1 MNHHKKDKDMKKISI
16 LAFLFAGMLS
26 FSSCES
32 DRDSNPVLQEPTEF
46 VLNVPAYVN
55 TTYDLANS
63 TSIELTCSQ
72 PDFGFTAPAVY
83 AVQVALDQSFE
94 NYIQLDTKYSTA
106 KMNVDAKELA
116 VALTNLYVANGKTE
130 ADFPL
135 QTKTYIRL
143 VAELNAATSTIASI
157 TSNVIELP
165 VVRVEFAL
173 PPVLL
178 PETVYVVG
186 NHNGWN
192 WGNSLPATPVWGT
205 TDMWWRMTYLD
216 GGWKFNSATE
226 WDGNEVGFD
235 GAADII
241 DNANA
246 NISRS
251 DDGNIVTNN
260 PGWYLL
266 VFNAKVVGRE
276 VKYTVTINEP
286 EVWMI
291 GDVTGVDWQ
300 DRAAGWRLEVPTTAD
315 GEFVSPAFAAAASA
329 DNGVRVYC
337 PIEGHD
343 PWHSEFMVF
352 DGNIKYRGTG
362 GDQDRVTASPGQKL
376 YLNFST
382 DKGEIK

>member
-1 MNHHKKDKDMKKISI
+1 MYHHKKDKDMKKISI

-55 TTYDLANS
+55 TIYDLANS

-143 VAELNAATSTIASI
+143 VAELNSATSTIASI

-186 NHNGWN
+186 NHNGWI

>member
-1 MNHHKKDKDMKKISI
+1 MKKISI

-32 DRDSNPVLQEPTEF
+32 DRDSNPVLQDPTEF
-46 VLNVPAYVN
+46 VLNTPAYVN

-63 TSIELTCSQ
+63 TSLELTCSQ
-72 PDFGFTAPAVY
+72 PNFGYTAPTVY

-106 KMNVDAKELA
+106 KMNVDASELA
-116 VALTNLYVANGKTE
+116 VALTNLYVALGKAE

-143 VAELNAATSTIASI
+143 VAELNSATSTIASI
-157 TSNVIELP
+157 TSNVIEVP
-165 VVRVEFAL
+165 SVRVEFAL

-192 WGNSLPATPVWGT
+192 WGNSLPATLVWGT
-205 TDMWWRMTYLD
+205 DNMWWRMTYLD

-226 WDGNEVGFD
+226 WNGSEVGYD

-246 NISRS
+246 NITRS

-266 VFNAKVVGRE
+266 VFTAEVVGRD
-276 VKYTVTINEP
+276 VKYKVAINEP

-291 GDVTGVDWQ
+291 GDVTGVSWQ
-300 DRAAGWRLEVPTTAD
+300 DRAEGWRLEVPTTAD
-315 GEFVSPAFAAAASA
+315 GEFVSPAFAAAATA

-362 GDQDRVTASPGQKL
+362 GDQDRVTAPAGQKL
-376 YLNFST
+376 YLNFSK

>member
-1 MNHHKKDKDMKKISI
+1 MKKISI

-46 VLNVPAYVN
+46 VLNTPAYVN
-55 TTYDLANS
+55 SYYELAKS
-63 TSIELTCSQ
+63 KTIELTCSQ
-72 PDFGFTAPAVY
+72 PNFGYTAPAVY
-83 AVQVALDQSFE
+83 AVQVSLDPSFE
-94 NYIQLDTKYSTA
+94 NFIQLDTKYSTA
-106 KMNVDAKELA
+106 KMNVDASEMA
-116 VALTNLYVANGKTE
+116 VALTNLAVAEGKTE

-135 QTKTYIRL
+135 KGHINIRL
-143 VAELNAATSTIASI
+143 VAELNSATETVSSI
-157 TSNVIELP
+157 TSNIISIP
-165 VVRVEFAL
+165 VMVEFAL

-192 WGNSLPATPVWGT
+192 WGNSLPATLVWGT
-205 TDMWWRMTYLD
+205 DNMWWRMTYLD

-226 WDGNEVGFD
+226 WNGSEVGYD
-235 GAADII
+235 GVADII

-246 NISRS
+246 NITRS

-266 VFNAKVVGRE
+266 VFTAEVVGRD
-276 VKYTVTINEP
+276 VKYKVSINEP

-291 GDVTGVDWQ
+291 GDVTGVSWQ
-300 DRAAGWRLEVPTTAD
+300 DRAEGWRLEVPATAD
-315 GEFVSPAFAAAASA
+315 GEFVSPAFAAAATA

-362 GDQDRVTASPGQKL
+362 GDQDRVTAAAGQKL
-376 YLNFST
+376 YLNFSK

>member
-1 MNHHKKDKDMKKISI
+1 MKKISI

-32 DRDSNPVLQEPTEF
+32 DRDSNPVLQDPTEF
-46 VLNVPAYVN
+46 VLNTPAYVN

-63 TSIELTCSQ
+63 TSLELTCSQ
-72 PDFGFTAPAVY
+72 PNFGYTAPTVY
-83 AVQVALDQSFE
+83 AVQVSTNINFDNFV
-94 NYIQLDTKYSTA
+94 QLDTKYTTA
-106 KMNVDAKELA
+106 KMNVDASEIA
-116 VALTNLYVANGKTE
+116 VAMTNLKLAENYSE
-130 ADFPL
+130 SSFPMTT
-135 QTKTYIRL
+135 QMFVRV
-143 VAELNAATSTIASI
+143 VAELNSATSTVASI
-157 TSNVIELP
+157 TSNVIILP
-165 VVRVEFAL
+165 NVKVDFAL

-192 WGNSLPATPVWGT
+192 WGNSLPATLVWGT
-205 TDMWWRMTYLD
+205 DNMWWRMTYLD

-226 WDGNEVGFD
+226 WNGSEVGYD
-235 GAADII
+235 GVADII

-246 NISRS
+246 NITRS

-266 VFNAKVVGRE
+266 VFTAEVVGRD
-276 VKYTVTINEP
+276 VKYKVSINEP

-291 GDVTGVDWQ
+291 GDVTGVSWQ
-300 DRAAGWRLEVPTTAD
+300 DRAEGWRLEVPATAD
-315 GEFVSPAFAAAASA
+315 GEFVSPAFAAAATA

-362 GDQDRVTASPGQKL
+362 GDQDRVTAAAGQKL
-376 YLNFST
+376 YLNFSK

>member
-1 MNHHKKDKDMKKISI
+1 
-16 LAFLFAGMLS
+16 
-26 FSSCES
+26 
-32 DRDSNPVLQEPTEF
+32 
-46 VLNVPAYVN
+46 
-55 TTYDLANS
+55 
-63 TSIELTCSQ
+63 
-72 PDFGFTAPAVY
+72 
-83 AVQVALDQSFE
+83 
-94 NYIQLDTKYSTA
+94 
-106 KMNVDAKELA
+106 
-116 VALTNLYVANGKTE
+116 
-130 ADFPL
+130 
-135 QTKTYIRL
+135 
-143 VAELNAATSTIASI
+143 
-157 TSNVIELP
+157 
-165 VVRVEFAL
+165 
-173 PPVLL
+173 
-178 PETVYVVG
+178 
-186 NHNGWN
+186 
-192 WGNSLPATPVWGT
+192 
-205 TDMWWRMTYLD
+205 MWWRMTYLD

>member
-1 MNHHKKDKDMKKISI
+1 
-16 LAFLFAGMLS
+16 
-26 FSSCES
+26 
-32 DRDSNPVLQEPTEF
+32 
-46 VLNVPAYVN
+46 
-55 TTYDLANS
+55 
-63 TSIELTCSQ
+63 
-72 PDFGFTAPAVY
+72 
-83 AVQVALDQSFE
+83 
-94 NYIQLDTKYSTA
+94 
-106 KMNVDAKELA
+106 MNVDASELA
-116 VALTNLYVANGKTE
+116 VALTNLYVANGKAE

-143 VAELNAATSTIASI
+143 VAELNSATSTIASI

-165 VVRVEFAL
+165 KVRVEFAL

-192 WGNSLPATPVWGT
+192 WGNSLPATLVWGT
-205 TDMWWRMTYLD
+205 NDMWWRMTYLD

-226 WDGNEVGFD
+226 WNGSEVGYD
-235 GAADII
+235 GVADII

-246 NISRS
+246 NITRS

-266 VFNAKVVGRE
+266 VFTAEVVGRD
-276 VKYTVTINEP
+276 VKYKVAINEP

-291 GDVTGVDWQ
+291 GDVTGVSWQ
-300 DRAAGWRLEVPTTAD
+300 DRAEGWRLEVPTTAD
-315 GEFVSPAFAAAASA
+315 GEFVSPAFAAAATA

-362 GDQDRVTASPGQKL
+362 GDQDRVTAPAGQKL
-376 YLNFST
+376 YLNFSK

>member
-1 MNHHKKDKDMKKISI
+1 MKKISI

-46 VLNVPAYVN
+46 VLNTPAYVN
-55 TTYDLANS
+55 SYYELAKS
-63 TSIELTCSQ
+63 KTIELTCSQ
-72 PDFGFTAPAVY
+72 PNFGYTAPAVY
-83 AVQVALDQSFE
+83 AVQVSLDSSFE
-94 NYIQLDTKYSTA
+94 NFIQLDTKYSTA
-106 KMNVDAKELA
+106 KMNVDASEMA
-116 VALTNLYVANGKTE
+116 VALTNLAVAEGKTE

-135 QTKTYIRL
+135 KGHINIRL
-143 VAELNAATSTIASI
+143 VAELNSATETVSSI
-157 TSNVIELP
+157 TSNIISIP
-165 VVRVEFAL
+165 VMVEFAL

-192 WGNSLPATPVWGT
+192 WGNSLPATLVWGT
-205 TDMWWRMTYLD
+205 DNMWWRMTYLD

-226 WDGNEVGFD
+226 WNGNEVGYD
-235 GAADII
+235 GAAEII
-241 DNANA
+241 DNADA

-266 VFNAKVVGRE
+266 VFTAEVVGRE
-276 VKYTVTINEP
+276 VKYKVAINKP

-300 DRAAGWRLEVPTTAD
+300 DRAAGWQLEVPTTAD

-352 DGNIKYRGTG
+352 DGSIKYRGTG
-362 GDQDRVTASPGQKL
+362 GDQDRVTAAAGQKL

>member
-1 MNHHKKDKDMKKISI
+1 MKKISI

-143 VAELNAATSTIASI
+143 VAELNSATSTIASI

-300 DRAAGWRLEVPTTAD
+300 DRAAGWRLEVPITAD